1 MAFHDV
7 VWLLI
12 QQKIRRMPMKLKEKV
27 SMVAGSCPKK
37 FVPLLF

>member
-1 MAFHDV
+1 MAFHGV

-12 QQKIRRMPMKLKEKV
+12 QQTIRRMPMKLKEKII
-27 SMVAGSCPKK
+27 MVAGSCPKQ